1 MRSNYRTV
9 SLLPKVISVKGL
21 TVCLWLL
28 LVLTACNGKQ
38 KVPIEDLRIVMLG
51 DSETRRV
58 NHYWGPDTNWNTLT
72 GYKHIF
78 NLGFDSFRSDDLLY
92 FQSDSIKAPV
102 YKALDKKPHII
113 FLMIGINDIAQSVPV
128 SKTLS
133 HIRTIIDTI
142 QAHKVELVIQSVLPT
157 TNYYDTL
164 YGGFSQNG
172 VIASRVKELN
182 DQLVQICKAERIY
195 FLDLRSGMLFQG
207 TYLKHDLSVDGIHLN
222 YSGYQIWKDHLKEFF
237 RKYYE

>member
-1 MRSNYRTV
+1 MTNRQSNGIFFHSF
-9 SLLPKVISVKGL
+9 SLKGMI
-21 TVCLWLL
+21 VWGCLLA
-28 LVLTACNGKQ
+28 VVTACNGKP

-51 DSETRRV
+51 DSETRRI
-58 NHYWGPDTNWNTLT
+58 NHYWGADTNWNTLT

-92 FQSDSIKAPV
+92 FQSDSVKAPV

-113 FLMIGINDIAQSVPV
+113 FLMIGINDVVQSVPV

-164 YGGFSQNG
+164 YGGFSENG
-172 VIASRVKELN
+172 VVAKRVKELN
-182 DQLVQICKAERIY
+182 NRLVQLCKAKQVA
-195 FLDLRSGMLFQG
+195 FLDVRPGMLLEG
-207 TYLKHDLSVDGIHLN
+207 TYLKNDLSVDGIHLD
-222 YSGYQIWKDHLKEFF
+222 YPGYQIWKGHLKEFF
-237 RKYYE
+237 RRYYE

>member
-1 MRSNYRTV
+1 MMTNYRAV
-9 SLLPKVISVKGL
+9 NLRSKVISVKGL
-21 TVCLWLL
+21 VTCFGLL
-28 LVLTACNGKQ
+28 LIFTACNGEK

-51 DSETRRV
+51 DSETRRI

-92 FQSDSIKAPV
+92 FQSDSVKAPV
-102 YKALDKKPHII
+102 YKALDKKPHMI

-128 SKTLS
+128 SETLS

-164 YGGFSQNG
+164 YGGFSENG
-172 VIASRVKELN
+172 VIAARVKELN
-182 DQLVQICKAERIY
+182 DSLVQICKDEQIY
-195 FLDLRSGMLFQG
+195 FLDLRPGMLLEDK
-207 TYLKHDLSVDGIHLN
+207 YLKSHFSIDGIHLN
-222 YSGYQIWKDHLKEFF
+222 YSGYRIWKDHLKEFF
-237 RKYYE
+237 EEYYR

>member
-1 MRSNYRTV
+1 MRTNFKAVNLWS
-9 SLLPKVISVKGL
+9 KVISVK
-21 TVCLWLL
+21 CLSACLCMLL
-28 LVLTACNGKQ
+28 IFTACNGKQ

-51 DSETRRV
+51 DSETRRI

-92 FQSDSIKAPV
+92 FQSDSVKAPV

-128 SKTLS
+128 SETLS

-142 QAHKVELVIQSVLPT
+142 QAHQVELVIQSVLPT

-182 DQLVQICKAERIY
+182 DQLVQICKAEQIY
-195 FLDLRSGMLFQG
+195 FLDLRPGMLLEG
-207 TYLKHDLSVDGIHLN
+207 TYLKNDLSVDGIHLN
-222 YSGYQIWKDHLKEFF
+222 YSGYKIWKSHLEEFF
-237 RKYYE
+237 EAYYH

>member
-1 MRSNYRTV
+1 MTNRQSNGIFFHSF
-9 SLLPKVISVKGL
+9 SLKGMI
-21 TVCLWLL
+21 VWGCLLA
-28 LVLTACNGKQ
+28 VVTACNGKP

-51 DSETRRV
+51 DSETRRI
-58 NHYWGPDTNWNTLT
+58 NHYWGADTNWNTLT

-92 FQSDSIKAPV
+92 FQSDSVKAPV

-113 FLMIGINDIAQSVPV
+113 FLMIGINDVVQSVPV

-164 YGGFSQNG
+164 YGGFSENG
-172 VIASRVKELN
+172 VVAKRVRELN
-182 DQLVQICKAERIY
+182 NRLVKLCKAKQVA
-195 FLDLRSGMLFQG
+195 FLDVRPGMLLEG
-207 TYLKHDLSVDGIHLN
+207 TYLKNDLSVDGIHLD
-222 YSGYQIWKDHLKEFF
+222 YPGYQIWKGHLKEFF
-237 RKYYE
+237 RRYYE

>member
-102 YKALDKKPHII
+102 YKALDKKPHIV

-195 FLDLRSGMLFQG
+195 FLDLRPGMLFEG

>member
-1 MRSNYRTV
+1 MTNRQSNCIFFHSF
-9 SLLPKVISVKGL
+9 SLKGMIIWG
-21 TVCLWLL
+21 CLLA
-28 LVLTACNGKQ
+28 VVTACNGKP

-51 DSETRRV
+51 DSETRRI

-72 GYKHIF
+72 EYKHIF

-92 FQSDSIKAPV
+92 FQSDSVKAPV
-102 YKALDKKPHII
+102 YKALNKKPHII
-113 FLMIGINDIAQSVPV
+113 FLMIGINDVVQSVPV

-142 QAHKVELVIQSVLPT
+142 QAHKVELVVQSVLPT

-164 YGGFSQNG
+164 YGGFSENG
-172 VIASRVKELN
+172 VIAKRVRELN
-182 DQLVQICKAERIY
+182 NRLVQLCKAKQVA
-195 FLDLRSGMLFQG
+195 FLDVRPGMLLEG
-207 TYLKHDLSVDGIHLN
+207 TYLKNDLSVDGIHLN
-222 YSGYQIWKDHLKEFF
+222 YSGYQIWKDHLNEFF

>member
-1 MRSNYRTV
+1 MITNYKAV
-9 SLLPKVISVKGL
+9 SLWSKVISVKGL
-21 TVCLWLL
+21 VTCFCMLL
-28 LVLTACNGKQ
+28 IFTACEEKK
-38 KVPIEDLRIVMLG
+38 KVPLEDLRIVMLG
-51 DSETRRV
+51 DSETRRI

-92 FQSDSIKAPV
+92 FQSDSVKAPV

-128 SKTLS
+128 SETLS

-142 QAHKVELVIQSVLPT
+142 QTHKVELVIQSVLPT

-164 YGGFSQNG
+164 YGGFSENG
-172 VIASRVKELN
+172 VVAARVKELN
-182 DQLVQICKAERIY
+182 ERLVQICKDEQIY
-195 FLDLRSGMLFQG
+195 FLDLRPGMLLEDK
-207 TYLKHDLSVDGIHLN
+207 YLKSHFSIDGIHLN
-222 YSGYQIWKDHLKEFF
+222 YSGYRIWKDHLKEFF
-237 RKYYE
+237 EEYYR

>member
-1 MRSNYRTV
+1 MANRQSNGIFFHSF
-9 SLLPKVISVKGL
+9 SLKGL
-21 TVCLWLL
+21 IVWGCLLAA
-28 LVLTACNGKQ
+28 LTACEDKK
-38 KVPIEDLRIVMLG
+38 KVPVEDLRIVMLG
-51 DSETRRV
+51 DSETRRI

-92 FQSDSIKAPV
+92 FQSDSVKAPV

-133 HIRTIIDTI
+133 TIQTIIDTI

-164 YGGFSQNG
+164 YGGFPENG
-172 VIASRVKELN
+172 VIAKRVRIFNKKLLRLCKKE
-182 DQLVQICKAERIY
+182 DVD
-195 FLDLRSGMLFQG
+195 FLDIRPGMLLSD
-207 TYLKHDLSVDGIHLN
+207 TYLKNELTMDGIHLN
-222 YSGYQIWKDHLKEFF
+222 YKGYVMWKDCLI
-237 RKYYE
+237 KYINSRY

>member
-1 MRSNYRTV
+1 MTNRQSNGIFFHSF
-9 SLLPKVISVKGL
+9 SLKGMI
-21 TVCLWLL
+21 VWGCLLA
-28 LVLTACNGKQ
+28 VVTACNGKP

-51 DSETRRV
+51 DSETRRI
-58 NHYWGPDTNWNTLT
+58 NHYWGADTNWNTLT

-92 FQSDSIKAPV
+92 FQSDSVKAPV

-113 FLMIGINDIAQSVPV
+113 FLMIGINDVVQSVPV

-164 YGGFSQNG
+164 YGGFSENG
-172 VIASRVKELN
+172 VVAKRVKELN
-182 DQLVQICKAERIY
+182 NRLVQLCKAKQVA
-195 FLDLRSGMLFQG
+195 FLDVRPGMLLEE
-207 TYLKHDLSVDGIHLN
+207 TYLKNDLSVDGIHLD
-222 YSGYQIWKDHLKEFF
+222 YPGYQIWKDHLKEFF
-237 RKYYE
+237 RRYYE

>member
-1 MRSNYRTV
+1 MTNRQSNGIFFHSF
-9 SLLPKVISVKGL
+9 SLKGMI
-21 TVCLWLL
+21 VWGCLLA
-28 LVLTACNGKQ
+28 VVTACNGKP

-51 DSETRRV
+51 DSETRRI
-58 NHYWGPDTNWNTLT
+58 NHYWGADTNWNTLT

-92 FQSDSIKAPV
+92 FQSDSVKAPV

-113 FLMIGINDIAQSVPV
+113 FLMIGINDVVQSVPV

-164 YGGFSQNG
+164 YGGFSENG
-172 VIASRVKELN
+172 VVAKRVKELN
-182 DQLVQICKAERIY
+182 DRLVQLCKAKQVA
-195 FLDLRSGMLFQG
+195 FLDVRPGMLLEG
-207 TYLKHDLSVDGIHLN
+207 TYLKNDLSVDGIHLD
-222 YSGYQIWKDHLKEFF
+222 YPGYQIWKGHLNEFF
-237 RKYYE
+237 RRYYE

>member
-1 MRSNYRTV
+1 MITNYRAE
-9 SLLPKVISVKGL
+9 SLWSKVISVKGL
-21 TVCLWLL
+21 ITCFGLL
-28 LVLTACNGKQ
+28 LVFTACNGKP

-51 DSETRRV
+51 DSETRRI
-58 NHYWGPDTNWNTLT
+58 NHYWGADTNWNTLT
-72 GYKHIF
+72 GYNHIF

-92 FQSDSIKAPV
+92 FQSDSVKAPV

-113 FLMIGINDIAQSVPV
+113 FLMIGINDVVQSVPV

-164 YGGFSQNG
+164 YGGFSENG
-172 VIASRVKELN
+172 VVAKRVKELN
-182 DQLVQICKAERIY
+182 NRLVQLCKAKQVA
-195 FLDLRSGMLFQG
+195 FLDVRPGMLLEG
-207 TYLKHDLSVDGIHLN
+207 TYLKNDLSVDGIHLN
-222 YSGYQIWKDHLKEFF
+222 YSGYQIWKDHLNEFF

>member
-1 MRSNYRTV
+1 MTTNYRAV
-9 SLLPKVISVKGL
+9 NLRSKVISVKGL
-21 TVCLWLL
+21 VTCFGLL
-28 LVLTACNGKQ
+28 LIFTACKWEK

-51 DSETRRV
+51 DSETRRI

-92 FQSDSIKAPV
+92 FQSDSVKAPV
-102 YKALDKKPHII
+102 YKALDKKPHMI

-128 SKTLS
+128 SETLS

-142 QAHKVELVIQSVLPT
+142 RAHKVELVIQSVLPT

-164 YGGFSQNG
+164 YGGFSENG
-172 VIASRVKELN
+172 VIAARVKELN
-182 DQLVQICKAERIY
+182 DRLVQICKDEQIY
-195 FLDLRSGMLFQG
+195 FLDLRPGMLLEDK
-207 TYLKHDLSVDGIHLN
+207 YLKSHFSIDGIHLN
-222 YSGYQIWKDHLKEFF
+222 YSGYRIWKDHLKEFF
-237 RKYYE
+237 EEYYR

>member
-1 MRSNYRTV
+1 MTNRQSNGIFFHSF
-9 SLLPKVISVKGL
+9 SLKGMI
-21 TVCLWLL
+21 VWGCLLA
-28 LVLTACNGKQ
+28 VVTACNGKP

-51 DSETRRV
+51 DSETRRI
-58 NHYWGPDTNWNTLT
+58 NHYWGADTNWNTLT

-92 FQSDSIKAPV
+92 FQSDSVKAPV

-113 FLMIGINDIAQSVPV
+113 FLMIGINDVVQSVPV

-164 YGGFSQNG
+164 YGGFSENG
-172 VIASRVKELN
+172 VVAKRVRELN
-182 DQLVQICKAERIY
+182 DRLVQLCKAKQVA
-195 FLDLRSGMLFQG
+195 FLDVRPGMLLEG
-207 TYLKHDLSVDGIHLN
+207 TYLKNDLSVDGIHLD
-222 YSGYQIWKDHLKEFF
+222 YPGYQIWKGHLKEFF
-237 RKYYE
+237 RRYYE